1 MKICMIS
8 FGPIKSKSNGYFI
21 RIWNILKELSKSNE
35 IIVLEF
41 PEVVTKDKIEKF
53 ENITFIRLRGNETS
67 SNQISNII
75 KKFLTFDPF
84 HNLKFQVFSFFEF
97 WKHKE
102 YISSADAVIVEGC
115 LIPAGNIIAKLLRKK
130 VILDTHCINKLL
142 AKGYK
147 RRNLLVYFLRTI
159 LWDFLERFTIKLS
172 DIVITVSE
180 KEKRFVIKE
189 YKVQESRVFVVPNI
203 IEPPEK
209 ISKKIIE
216 DLRKK
221 LGLENKIVVMFVGN
235 LESVQNADAVEYIIN
250 ELAPW
255 LWERRKDVVF
265 LIIGKGNERFNC
277 GLSNVI
283 FTGFVEDLAPY
294 LAMSDVCIAPLRVGA
309 GTKTKI
315 LEYLAYRKPVITTPI
330 GVEGIREASNVDS
343 IIIVQEHNEFPKKL
357 LTMINTLKELK
368 NKALDSIRIIEENY
382 SKKTLRK
389 KLMKLLEEYNS
400 ERWNY
405 ENTYYWYGRS

>member
-21 RIWNILKELSKSNE
+21 RTWNILKELSKSNE

-53 ENITFIRLRGNETS
+53 ENITFIRLRGNEMS
-67 SNQISNII
+67 SNHISNIMRKI
-75 KKFLTFDPF
+75 FTFDPF
-84 HNLKFQVFSFFEF
+84 HNLKFQIFSFFEL

-102 YISSADAVIVEGC
+102 YISSADVVIVEGC

-130 VILDTHCINKLL
+130 IILDTHCINKLL

-159 LWDFLERFTIKLS
+159 FWDFLERFTIKLS

-180 KEKRFVIKE
+180 NEKEFVIKE

-203 IEPPEK
+203 IEPPRKVFKELV
-209 ISKKIIE
+209 E
-216 DLRKK
+216 ALRKK
-221 LGLENKIVVMFVGN
+221 LGLENKIVVTFVGN

-255 LWERRKDVVF
+255 FWKERKDVVF
-265 LIIGKGNERFNC
+265 LIIGKGNERFNSD
-277 GLSNVI
+277 LPNVI

-294 LAMSDVCIAPLRVGA
+294 LAMSDICIAPLRVGA

-315 LEYLAYRKPVITTPI
+315 LDYLAYGKPTIVTPVGIEGFEFHLSNQQIKLTSIKHFKDTLLRVI
-330 GVEGIREASNVDS
+330 NNFKKN
-343 IIIVQEHNEFPKKL
+343 QESFYVFSYSPLQKIFK
-357 LTMINTLKELK
+357 KEL
-368 NKALDSIRIIEENY
+368 R
-382 SKKTLRK
+382 R
-389 KLMKLLEEYNS
+389 LMTKIG
-400 ERWNY
+400 W
-405 ENTYYWYGRS
+405 